1 MRKGVHRFEFVTI
14 LRIWQKQS
22 LMPVIFGEKARKL
35 MTVCVEKN
43 FEGNGF
49 MWIENVVIL

>member
-1 MRKGVHRFEFVTI
+1 MRKGVRRFEFVTI
-14 LRIWQKQS
+14 LRIWKKQS
-22 LMPVIFGEKARKL
+22 LMPVIFGEKAGKQ